1 MCQGQGCFQAPS
13 ICVKARD
20 AGQAPSICVK
30 ARDAGQAPSI
40 CVKASDASQ
49 AREGSGPYKTPNLSH
64 LLKE

>member
-1 MCQGQGCFQAPS
+1 MCQGQGCLSGTQH

-40 CVKASDASQ
+40 CVKAAMPVRHKRGVALIKLQNSPIS
-49 AREGSGPYKTPNLSH
+49 
-64 LLKE
+64 